1 MKFSELKM
9 HPSLLK
15 AIEAMDFESPT
26 PIQADSIPPALEGRD
41 ILGSAQTGSGKTVA
55 FALPLLHRLLSNP
68 PRGKGVRAVILV
80 PVRELAAQVEASLIE
95 CGRFTDIKTTLV
107 MGGASWPKQVAELK
121 AGAQIV
127 VATPGRLLDHLQNN
141 RGFDLRSAEILVLDE
156 GDRMLD
162 MGFLPDIQRI
172 LQQLPTERQTLT
184 FSATVPV
191 QIESLVHK
199 FMKDPLRIKVDPLHA
214 PAEGVRQKIYPVTE
228 GQKYELLA
236 ALIEHYDMTAVLV
249 FTETKR
255 RADIVSSY
263 LRKKGYS
270 AAEMHSDLAQAKRTK
285 TLQSFRD
292 KKTRILVATDI
303 AARGL
308 DIRHVSHVVNYDVPS
323 FSEDYLHRI
332 GRTARVFTVGDA
344 FTLMTPR
351 EKGSVESIER
361 FLKMTI
367 ERCALEGFSYDVPPK
382 LEAYKAALHTKF
394 RPRRSSRK
402 APRRMF

>member
-1 MKFSELKM
+1 M
-9 HPSLLK
+9 HPGVRK
-15 AIEAMDFESPT
+15 ALRDQGVDVPK
-26 PIQADSIPPALEGRD
+26 PIAEKGLPPGLEGRD

-68 PRGKGVRAVILV
+68 AKGKGVRAVILV
-80 PVRELAAQVEASLIE
+80 PVRELAAQVEASLAE
-95 CGRFTDIKTTLV
+95 CGRFTDLKTTLV

-121 AGAQIV
+121 AGAQIE
-127 VATPGRLLDHLQNN
+127 VATPGRLLDHLENN
-141 RGFDLRSAEILVLDE
+141 RRFDLRFAEVLVLDE

-172 LQQLPTERQTLT
+172 LQQLTSDRQTMT

-199 FMKDPLRIKVDPLHA
+199 FMKNPLRVKVDPSHA
-214 PAEGVRQKIYPVTE
+214 PAEGVRQKVFPVTE

-236 ALIEHYDMTAVLV
+236 ALIEHYDMTAALV

-255 RADIVSSY
+255 RADIVSPY
-263 LRKKGYS
+263 LQKNGFS
-270 AAEMHSDLAQAKRTK
+270 AAEMHSDLAQTKRTQ

-323 FSEDYLHRI
+323 LSEDYLHRI
-332 GRTARVFTVGDA
+332 GRTARAFTVGDA
-344 FTLMTPR
+344 FTLMSPK
-351 EKGSVESIER
+351 EKGSFESIES
-361 FLKMTI
+361 FLKTTI

-394 RPRRSSRK
+394 RMPRRSSRK
-402 APRRMF
+402 GSRGIF